1 MSYNPSASSTNLLSS
16 ASAYDGQISADEDP
30 ISAAEQGRAPSP
42 STAARQQ
49 APTSMGSIQTQ
60 GQGSNA
66 TSADAS
72 ILSQSAHPVALI
84 CLYLFRSLAI
94 ATYLLCGF
102 FSSSYVFSTVLVVVL
117 LSLDFW
123 TVRNVSGRILCGLR
137 FWNQVD
143 EEGSSYWVFEHR
155 SPDQPSNAV
164 DQKMFWIA
172 MYTYPAAWVA
182 LLFIGLL
189 KFNISFLPI
198 VILALVF
205 NLINT
210 IGYTYAD
217 RDAKRK
223 WAAESAAT
231 GMMQGFGGFGTS
243 LVTGMATKAVGSFF
257 K

>member
-1 MSYNPSASSTNLLSS
+1 MAYNPSSSSTNLLSS
-16 ASAYDGQISADEDP
+16 TNLSGQITADDDS
-30 ISAAEQGRAPSP
+30 ISAAEQGFAPQSQQQ
-42 STAARQQ
+42 RQQ
-49 APTSMGSIQTQ
+49 QQIPTSLGSIQTQ
-60 GQGSNA
+60 GQGGVNSSNE
-66 TSADAS
+66 AS
-72 ILSQSAHPVALI
+72 ILSQSAHPVALV

-143 EEGSSYWVFEHR
+143 EDGSSYWVFEHR

-172 MYTYPAAWVA
+172 MYAFPAAWVV
-182 LLFIGLL
+182 LLFVGLL

-198 VILALVF
+198 VMLALVF
-205 NLINT
+205 NMINT

-243 LVTGMATKAVGSFF
+243 LVTGMASKAVGSFF